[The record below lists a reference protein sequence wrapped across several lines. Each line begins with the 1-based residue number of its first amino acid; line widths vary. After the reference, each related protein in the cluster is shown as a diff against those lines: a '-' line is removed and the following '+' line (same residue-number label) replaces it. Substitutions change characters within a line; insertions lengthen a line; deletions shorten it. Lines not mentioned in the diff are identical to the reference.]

1 MDINVSDYVWTEN
14 PKIAF
19 IIEWKGDNWT
29 EMRQFLQKLSKGWTI
44 SAYTTDDRSVLVTG
58 AGYDQILEVGEWL
71 IVHPSGTDG
80 GRLREV
86 DVLMGW
92 TKGRPNS

>member
-1 MDINVSDYVWTEN
+1 MNISAGDYIYTEN
-14 PKIAF
+14 PKTAF
-19 IIEWKGDNWT
+19 IIEWKGDNWA
-29 EMRQFLQKLSKGWTI
+29 EMDQFLQKFTKGWSV
-44 SAYTTDDRSVLVTG
+44 SAYTTTDRSVLIEG
-58 AGYDQILEVGEWL
+58 IGYDQILEVGDWL
-71 IVHPSGTDG
+71 IVHPSGTAG